1 MNLVF
6 NPEGDDRVESREA
19 WNGNSTNLMQLNN
32 IKYLWAAKLYK
43 QMREQFWIPEKLDLT
58 QDITDYH
65 NLTKEERKAFD
76 GILSYL
82 VFLDSIQTFN
92 LPFIKNKVTAPEISL
107 CLTEQASQEALH
119 SQSYQ
124 IILEAIVPG
133 DRRNEIYDFWRTDS
147 VLKKRCKFIADYYQD
162 YIDNPSSDENYFI
175 SLIANYLL
183 ESIYFFNGFCFFYS
197 LANRQLMSGSADVF
211 RLINRDE
218 LSHIR
223 LFRKLILEAKN
234 NFKYSEDKIYE
245 MFVEAVNQEC
255 LWTDHIIGDNI
266 LGITSESTRQYT
278 QYLANIRLKAIGFT
292 PIYTGAI
299 NPYQHLERF
308 ADTSSEASTK
318 GNFFEASVTSYVM
331 SSGVSGWEDF

>member
-1 MNLVF
+1 MTLVF
-6 NPEGDDRVESREA
+6 NPEGDDRAELRQA

-32 IKYLWAAKLYK
+32 IKYVWAAKLYK

-133 DRRNEIYDFWRTDS
+133 DRRNDIYDFWRTDS
-147 VLKKRCKFIADYYQD
+147 ILKKRCEFIADYYQS
-162 YIDNPSSDENYFI
+162 YIDNPSSDEKYFI

-223 LFRKLILEAKN
+223 LFRKLIIEAKN
-234 NFKYSEDKIYE
+234 NFNYSEDQVYE
-245 MFVEAVNQEC
+245 MFGEAVNQEC

-266 LGITSESTRQYT
+266 LGITSDSTRQYT
-278 QYLANIRLKAIGFT
+278 QYLANIRLKAIGFN
-292 PIYTGAI
+292 PIYSDVI